1 MLAKVA
7 LQRPGPCGMPEAG
20 LRMQGT
26 RLPCFMLLVERLGQV
41 DNSNTEERL
50 MEHQLFQAIM
60 LAEMEA
66 RKAGTDSVLA
76 RMPPQ
81 LMTAVKKSARLPAQ
95 HPAPMMPL
103 CGQYASPADDC
114 RQSQPASPAQHPAL
128 MLLLCGKAS
137 AQDLGLTG

>member
-20 LRMQGT
+20 LCMQGT

-66 RKAGTDSVLA
+66 RKAGADSVLA
-76 RMPPQ
+76 RMPPK
-81 LMTAVKKSARLPAQ
+81 MMKAVR
-95 HPAPMMPL
+95 
-103 CGQYASPADDC
+103 G
-114 RQSQPASPAQHPAL
+114 
-128 MLLLCGKAS
+128 
-137 AQDLGLTG
+137 